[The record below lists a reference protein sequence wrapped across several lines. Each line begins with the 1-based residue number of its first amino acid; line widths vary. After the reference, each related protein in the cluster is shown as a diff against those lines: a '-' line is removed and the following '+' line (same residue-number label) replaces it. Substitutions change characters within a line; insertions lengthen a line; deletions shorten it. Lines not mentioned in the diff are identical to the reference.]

1 MEEIKLDD
9 YEEELVGIAKEIQF
23 YLQKS
28 GAPYENAKDISQDI
42 FVAMLE
48 SENVLPYEKMR
59 AWMYRVAVRKYID
72 TYRRDKKYLDIL
84 QRDFFKKENIIVF
97 EQVDY
102 EPLYNVIQ
110 RLTPK
115 YRMVLDLYYF
125 QELSVKEISQ
135 VLHASQSKIKTNLM
149 RGRRLVR
156 GILEK
161 EGYNYEDFK

>member
-1 MEEIKLDD
+1 MISCFQHLTENPKG
-9 YEEELVGIAKEIQF
+9 YEQASKQL
-23 YLQKS
+23 S
-28 GAPYENAKDISQDI
+28 T
-42 FVAMLE
+42 
-48 SENVLPYEKMR
+48 SE
-59 AWMYRVAVRKYID
+59 WD
-72 TYRRDKKYLDIL
+72 
-84 QRDFFKKENIIVF
+84 DFFKKENIIVF